1 MIKLVRIDHRL
12 LHGQVVF
19 AWVNRLN
26 INRIIVVDDVAAN
39 DEFKKMSLKL
49 AKPNDVKL
57 NIFAVEDALNPKEK
71 IKNLQENVAVIFG
84 NTKNCLAFCK
94 ELTGE
99 IKEIN
104 YGGIPKKTDSIEYD
118 KAVYLNA
125 EELEDSK
132 KLKALGFRLYSQQT
146 PTNALIELN
155 DKF

>member
-26 INRIIVVDDVAAN
+26 INRIIVVDDAAAN

-57 NIFAVEDALNPKEK
+57 NILTVEDALNRKEK
-71 IKNLQENVAVIFG
+71 IKKLPENVAVILG
-84 NTKNCLAFCK
+84 NTKSCMVFCK
-94 ELTGE
+94 ELTDT

-104 YGGIPKKTDSIEYD
+104 YGGIPKKAGSIEYD

-125 EELEDSK
+125 DELEDSK
-132 KLKALGFRLYSQQT
+132 QLKTLGFRLYSQQT
-146 PTNALIELN
+146 PTNTLIELN

>member
-57 NIFAVEDALNPKEK
+57 NIFAVEDALNRKEK
-71 IKNLQENVAVIFG
+71 IKNLPENVAVIFG

-94 ELTGE
+94 ELTDE

-104 YGGIPKKTDSIEYD
+104 YGGIPKKMDSVEYD

-125 EELEDSK
+125 GELEDSK

>member
-57 NIFAVEDALNPKEK
+57 NIFAVEDALNRKEK

-84 NTKNCLAFCK
+84 NTKNCLAF
-94 ELTGE
+94 
-99 IKEIN
+99 
-104 YGGIPKKTDSIEYD
+104 
-118 KAVYLNA
+118 
-125 EELEDSK
+125 
-132 KLKALGFRLYSQQT
+132 
-146 PTNALIELN
+146 
-155 DKF
+155 